1 MTVDE
6 ISRLPIFQGMPAD
19 LVVGLVDAADEV
31 AFEVG
36 DELWL
41 ERQPAIFWWVLLEG
55 RLEMIRHVGRER
67 AVMGAFTTPGQW
79 GEGWGAFDPH
89 AVNLITA
96 VGTQRGRMM
105 RVPVGA
111 LRALTDGVP
120 LIRHFLDGFF
130 QTARDVEYAMRQREA
145 LVALGTLSA
154 GLAHELNNPASA
166 ALRSVEALGTSLGDL
181 SGAVRGLAE
190 QGIVAATLA
199 ALDDLLAEA
208 RPPGNG
214 SDTLAVADREEALST
229 WLVDHGV
236 HRDWV
241 LAPTLA
247 AASLDEGWC
256 DRVLATVG
264 TEALQ
269 PALDWVASTLASQ
282 ALLGE
287 VRGSAQLVSDLVGSV
302 KSYSQLDRGSY
313 QRISVGEGLDSTL
326 AVLAHRLG
334 PGVQVVRSYG
344 ADVPLIDAYP
354 GELNQAWTG
363 LIENAADAMAGRGVL
378 TLTVSPAATTACSCP
393 SPTRAAACP
402 PRSWSTR
409 STSSSPPRRWGW
421 AAGWG

>member
-1 MTVDE
+1 
-6 ISRLPIFQGMPAD
+6 
-19 LVVGLVDAADEV
+19 
-31 AFEVG
+31 
-36 DELWL
+36 
-41 ERQPAIFWWVLLEG
+41 
-55 RLEMIRHVGRER
+55 
-67 AVMGAFTTPGQW
+67 
-79 GEGWGAFDPH
+79 
-89 AVNLITA
+89 
-96 VGTQRGRMM
+96 
-105 RVPVGA
+105 
-111 LRALTDGVP
+111 
-120 LIRHFLDGFF
+120 
-130 QTARDVEYAMRQREA
+130 
-145 LVALGTLSA
+145 VALGTLSA

-199 ALDDLLAEA
+199 ALDDLLVEA
-208 RPPGNG
+208 RPPGDG
-214 SDTLAVADREEALST
+214 SDTLAVADREEAVST

-282 ALLGE
+282 ALLSE

-378 TLTVSPAATTACSCP
+378 TLTVSAGGDDRVLVSLADTGSGMSPEVLEHAFDIFFTTKEVGMGSGLGLTNARRVIVERHGGDLSIQSEP
-393 SPTRAAACP
+393 GRTVVRVSLPTHQR
-402 PRSWSTR
+402 
-409 STSSSPPRRWGW
+409 
-421 AAGWG
+421 